1 MRAQALTKDDTA
13 YAARQ
18 AHVELAKKMRK
29 RDAATAP
36 TIGDR
41 IAYVIIKARARLGRP
56 CWHAC
61 SCAVECGLWAMQWQC
76 C

>member
-1 MRAQALTKDDTA
+1 MAHAPAHAQALTKDDTA

-41 IAYVIIKARARLGRP
+41 VAYVIIKVGLGAR
-56 CWHAC
+56 
-61 SCAVECGLWAMQWQC
+61 
-76 C
+76 